1 MIMNGILCNIASL
14 YEKDGL
20 QVFSTYFK
28 NGTWPWIGNG
38 YLEAV
43 IIAVGMALIGLLVFY
58 VGIGNLSFKWSK
70 VSTWVIVGLAACGL
84 TFAAY
89 DINTGMTPGCG
100 YGLQKTLDEQF
111 KKFTQG
117 LDRET
122 AQYKEYEAAKRS
134 YKTHFKAG
142 VFSVKPVLVLCIL
155 SSLLTMVLYAAVS
168 FIRPVRRLFK
178 NKYAQNIPIK

>member
-1 MIMNGILCNIASL
+1 MIMNGILCSISSG
-14 YEKDGL
+14 YEKDVL
-20 QVFSTYFK
+20 HVFSEYFK
-28 NGTWPWIGNG
+28 HGTWAGNG

-43 IIAVGMALIGLLVFY
+43 IIAVGMALIVGLPVFY
-58 VGIGNLSFKWSK
+58 MGIGNLSFKWSK
-70 VSTWVIVGLAACGL
+70 VSTWVIVGIVAGGL
-84 TFAAY
+84 TFAVT
-89 DINTGMTPGCG
+89 DINTGMTPGCS

-117 LDRET
+117 LDKET

-134 YKTHFKAG
+134 YKTHFKGG

-168 FIRPVRRLFK
+168 FIRPARRLFK